1 MIALTG
7 ADVVLAEGVA
17 RSATLLL
24 HEGRIAAI
32 GANADASAPAES
44 YSLHE
49 HLIVPGFVDVHVHGV
64 AGTDT
69 LDEGDAVARIA
80 AALPAFGVTAFCP
93 TTVACP
99 PADLR
104 KVLDQVR
111 RARAAPATHAARVL
125 PAHLESNFI
134 SPEYRGAQPLSCLRR
149 FSEGRSV
156 QGDRDGA
163 GEGEFTAADVLQEI
177 ERAGGDVGVVT
188 LAPEIDGGP
197 ELIAWLLA
205 RGVRVSLGHSGA
217 TFEQARAAVAAGAS
231 RATHLFNRMKP
242 LDHRRPGLAGAVLA
256 SDAIAAE
263 LICDAVHVHPA
274 IVRATVAAKGASR
287 VMAISDG
294 TAAAALPAGAL
305 AQLGGRRIVAA
316 DGCARLD
323 DGTMAGSVLTLDA
336 AFRSLRKMGF
346 TASDAATMCAT
357 TPARELGLHGFGVVA
372 EGAVADLAV
381 LDRNGVV
388 IQTWIGGTLVY
399 ERGHPD

>member
-7 ADVVLAEGVA
+7 ADVVLADGVA
-17 RSATLLL
+17 RPATLLL

-32 GANADASAPAES
+32 GPNADASAAAEWC
-44 YSLHE
+44 SLHDR
-49 HLIVPGFVDVHVHGV
+49 LIVPGFVDVHVHGV

-69 LDEGDAVARIA
+69 LDDGDAVARIA

-104 KVLDQVR
+104 RVLDQVR
-111 RARAAPATHAARVL
+111 RARAAPAPHAARVL

-149 FSEGRSV
+149 FSGGRS

-163 GEGEFTAADVLQEI
+163 GENDFAAADVLQEI

-217 TFEQARAAVAAGAS
+217 TFEQARAAIAAGAS
-231 RATHLFNRMKP
+231 RATHLFNRMAP

-256 SDAIAAE
+256 SDAVAAE

-294 TAAAALPAGAL
+294 TAAAALPAGAS

-316 DGCARLD
+316 NGCARLD

-336 AFRSLRKMGF
+336 AFRSLREMGF
-346 TASDAATMCAT
+346 TAFDAATMCAT
-357 TPARELGLHGFGVVA
+357 TPARELGLHGSGVVA

-381 LDRNGVV
+381 LDRNGRVV
-388 IQTWIGGTLVY
+388 QTWIGGTLVY
-399 ERGHPD
+399 ERGHAD